1 MSDSSTRIRRLR
13 EERALKQSDICALFG
28 IQNTS
33 SVSAYENGRELTY
46 DLLVAY
52 AKYFNVSTDWIL
64 GLTQDRKPGGSDLTS
79 ALDALA
85 AQISTNGGT
94 PITPDQLLQ
103 LLDALR
109 LYYRAG
115 APAGNTPVDVLIV
128 FIKALADAA
137 DAARAGST
145 GDLLIAT
152 NAVAS
157 AGLQAQS
164 ILAQFLRKQDEK

>member
-1 MSDSSTRIRRLR
+1 MQSVGDRVKRLR
-13 EERALKQSDICALFG
+13 LEKNLKQAELGEIFKCG
-28 IQNTS
+28 
-33 SVSAYENGRELTY
+33 SVSISNYENGRNISN
-46 DLLVAY
+46 DLLVMY
-52 AKYFNVSTDWIL
+52 SDYFDVSTDWLL
-64 GLTQDRKPGGSDLTS
+64 GLTQDRKPGGSDLTA

-85 AQISTNGGT
+85 AQISANGGT

-109 LYYRAG
+109 RYYRAG
-115 APAGNTPVDVLIV
+115 APAGNAPVDVLIV
-128 FIKALADAA
+128 FIKALTAAA

-152 NAVAS
+152 NTVAS

-164 ILAQFLRKQDEK
+164 ILAQFLRQQDEK

>member
-1 MSDSSTRIRRLR
+1 MPDSFTRKRVSDMEYRLR
-13 EERALKQSDICALFG
+13 
-28 IQNTS
+28 
-33 SVSAYENGRELTY
+33 
-46 DLLVAY
+46 LLVC
-52 AKYFNVSTDWIL
+52 IEQL
-64 GLTQDRKPGGSDLTS
+64 E
-79 ALDALA
+79 
-85 AQISTNGGT
+85 
-94 PITPDQLLQ
+94 PIAPDQLMQ

-115 APAGNTPVDVLIV
+115 APAGNAPVDVLIA
-128 FIKALADAA
+128 FIKALKAAA

-164 ILAQFLRKQDEK
+164 ILASFLQQQEK

>member
-1 MSDSSTRIRRLR
+1 MKQEDLAGCIQSSRFNI
-13 EERALKQSDICALFG
+13 S
-28 IQNTS
+28 N
-33 SVSAYENGRELTY
+33 YENGRPLPN
-46 DLLVAY
+46 DVLIAY
-52 AKYFNVSTDWIL
+52 ARYFDVSTDWIL
-64 GLTQDRKPGGSDLTS
+64 GLTQDRKPGGSDLTT

-85 AQISTNGGT
+85 VQISANGGA
-94 PITPDQLLQ
+94 PIAPDQLMQ

-115 APAGNTPVDVLIV
+115 APAGNAPVDVLIA
-128 FIKALADAA
+128 FIKAFTAA
-137 DAARAGST
+137 VDTARAGST

-164 ILAQFLRKQDEK
+164 ILASFLQQQEK

>member
-1 MSDSSTRIRRLR
+1 MQPVGDRVKRLR
-13 EERALKQSDICALFG
+13 LEKNLKQAELGEIFKCG
-28 IQNTS
+28 
-33 SVSAYENGRELTY
+33 SVSISNYENGRNISN
-46 DLLVAY
+46 DLLTAY

-64 GLTQDRKPGGSDLTS
+64 GLTTDRKPGGSDLTA
-79 ALDALA
+79 ALDDLA
-85 AQISTNGGT
+85 AQVNANGGT
-94 PITPDQLLQ
+94 PITPDLLMQ

-115 APAGNTPVDVLIV
+115 APAGNAPVDVLIA
-128 FIKALADAA
+128 FIKALTAAVDAA
-137 DAARAGST
+137 HAGST

-164 ILAQFLRKQDEK
+164 ILASFLQQQEK

>member
-1 MSDSSTRIRRLR
+1 MQPIGDRVKRLR
-13 EERALKQSDICALFG
+13 LEKNMKQAELGEIFKCG
-28 IQNTS
+28 
-33 SVSAYENGRELTY
+33 SVSISNYENGRNISN
-46 DLLVAY
+46 DLLIMY
-52 AKYFNVSTDWIL
+52 SNYFDVSTDWIL
-64 GLTQDRKPGGSDLTS
+64 GLTQDRKPGGSDLTT

-85 AQISTNGGT
+85 VQISANGGA
-94 PITPDQLLQ
+94 PIAPDQLMQ

-115 APAGNTPVDVLIV
+115 APAGNAPVDVLIA
-128 FIKALADAA
+128 FIKAFTAA
-137 DAARAGST
+137 VDTARAGST

-164 ILAQFLRKQDEK
+164 ILASFLQQQEK

>member
-1 MSDSSTRIRRLR
+1 MVTVGDRIRRLR
-13 EERALKQSDICALFG
+13 LEKELKQEELAGC
-28 IQNTS
+28 IQS
-33 SVSAYENGRELTY
+33 SRFNISNYENGRPLPN
-46 DLLVAY
+46 DVLIAY
-52 AKYFNVSTDWIL
+52 AKYFDVSTDWIL
-64 GLTQDRKPGGSDLTS
+64 GLTQDRKPGGSDLTA
-79 ALDALA
+79 ALDTLA
-85 AQISTNGGT
+85 AQITANGGT
-94 PITPDQLLQ
+94 PITPDQLLH

-115 APAGNTPVDVLIV
+115 APAGNAPVNVLAG
-128 FIKALADAA
+128 FGKALAAAA

-164 ILAQFLRKQDEK
+164 ILAQFLQQQDEK